1 MENKKG
7 SGIFL
12 GVVSVATLI
21 VAIIGATF
29 AYFSTQT
36 NSANNAVN
44 VSAYEFATEVT
55 SVERIYPTTTALEGL
70 AGQGII
76 PLNPTAEVEGATGGE
91 TNLLYA
97 LNNKSCVDDRGYMV
111 CALYKV
117 TLTNNSAVAAELTLD
132 LKTIAINK
140 FTDLTFQALTGEVN
154 NFTLNGK
161 NATIGTVDT
170 SVTIKNDEGKDITLI
185 VPAKS
190 GEVAG
195 TLVHYFTVYLNE
207 PTPETD
213 QNAQMGGTYTGQL
226 VYTTTTGGNRLT
238 GTFTIGE

>member
-44 VSAYEFATEVT
+44 VSAYEFATTVT

-76 PLNPTAEVEGATGGE
+76 PLNPTAEVTNATGGE

-117 TLTNNSAVAAELTLD
+117 TLTNNSVAAAKLNLD
-132 LKTIAINK
+132 LRTNAIDK
-140 FTDLTFQALTGEVN
+140 FTDLTFQALTGEEN

-161 NATIGTVDT
+161 AATIGAADT
-170 SVTIKNDEGKDITLI
+170 SVTIKNDSNEKISLR

-207 PTPETD
+207 PSSETN
-213 QNAQMGGTYTGQL
+213 QSAQMGGTFTGEL
-226 VYTTTTGGNRLT
+226 VYTTTSGGNRLT
-238 GTFTIGE
+238 GEFTIGG